1 MSLRVL
7 NKQRTELQKRATR
20 QLSALTNEG
29 DVEKRSLDY
38 ADVDLEIRKKVE
50 RVGELYEELDTLF
63 AEMGKTVTVMRT
75 GVQQEI
81 RIAAGTQRTVEIKLP
96 PASEEAAWLLS
107 IQGNLDPAKHVT
119 TNSGDERDPKQGQL
133 PAELFELTVADT
145 ARQAADGP
153 PRIQSAAGTIHGV
166 QLTTDFPS
174 CFVNLYAQKTC
185 HILLR
190 CRAQASSHSG
200 QLPGQALA
208 TSRDRTTSIESD
220 DSGGGTARNKGFA
233 SKVGQNLRQKIK
245 KTRQITPRDR
255 GDREKTRQTTP
266 RDRGDREA
274 TKKSKDRAAV
284 HAAKAMP
291 STPSSSSPSLH
302 LERRP
307 SRTFAERVFPDGLP
321 VTDAPSAQ
329 RKVLELWLHPIS
341 RFTTPGLKRPQG
353 SWLQKLSWDCP
364 RKLIRW
370 LQKANQD
377 RRALMIIAVGGAFAF
392 VLKRQRQL
400 HLMRARTAL
409 RQLLWYKTLFAASRF
424 QFLVVYASE
433 GREAAREA
441 AKQLRESTRASP
453 GASSKSPVKSRSL
466 SFARRKTQ
474 THGEHGMT
482 TEEETSVD
490 LVRRHNRNWG
500 GRRAGAAGFTK
511 SPSDEAQE
519 PLRAIDE
526 GEESFKRRNNE
537 LRIAK
542 HLQELFL
549 ARQGF
554 HINPRPNRRIRGKLI
569 VPSNDGTTTAETG
582 PSIVERNQAMMQEF
596 SERLGR
602 EVQQG
607 SQPRLDLPAP
617 EEQNEESIVAREVG
631 ASTLVMTISPNELP
645 LLFAD
650 SNASVQFMGAED
662 FQSFYKD
669 AVAKTTSELIK
680 RRAQEAEQ
688 VPVQQDKAKVVRI
701 TKRYLLRFFDED
713 LPDLPWLHLL
723 QSLLLVI
730 RGKASFHS
738 VTERYLYETKVK
750 SYNEER
756 KAALKRPGMFAPL
769 EACLWS
775 HPVILGESGKLQRA
789 LVIGDSATA
798 WKSVV
803 FEGRCHESSE
813 RDILGRTFYS
823 QAAEGGIGSR
833 MLRKAVELGGPFS
846 AYGYI
851 EPRIAPPAEHGDFL
865 ATRTA
870 SGFPV
875 RPFGFK
881 GPAAQAVFRM
891 EDQVQNISQ
900 STEPKDVRLEKIR
913 RHRHALAMSTLSCQG
928 ERTAA
933 MIADGESRAQ
943 TRYSKWVMSSDV
955 PDDARDFKQSLL
967 PYFDSFMSSA
977 GAGDTSKVSAD
988 GVGERE
994 DLPEGWSAGQLTY
1007 GTAPD
1012 DESAQ
1017 ATPEN
1022 KKQQRKK
1029 QPNASSTG
1037 PPSSRLLPAAA
1048 PQTAEEVGRWL
1059 AQNDALQTIKSD
1071 KTTREQ
1077 CAVGWKSG
1085 FRKQPM
1091 TDEEIIR
1098 IRAAAARAVASKLP
1112 TVLPV

>member
-1 MSLRVL
+1 MGAHEGSSLESENLTMSLRAL
-7 NKQRTELQKRATR
+7 NKQRSELQKSATR
-20 QLSALTNEG
+20 KLSALTNDG
-29 DVEKRSLDY
+29 DVEKSSLDY
-38 ADVDLEIRKKVE
+38 VDVDLEIRKNNE
-50 RVGELYEELDTLF
+50 RVGELNEELDTLF
-63 AEMGKTVTVMRT
+63 AEMGKTITAMRT

-81 RIAAGTQRTVEIKLP
+81 RIAAGIQRTVEIKLP
-96 PASEEAAWLLS
+96 RASEEAACLVQ
-107 IQGNLDPAKHVT
+107 IQSSLDPTKQVT
-119 TNSGDERDPKQGQL
+119 ANSGNPPDPKLL
-133 PAELFELTVADT
+133 PAELYELTVADT

-153 PRIQSAAGTIHGV
+153 PRIQSDAGTTHGV
-166 QLTTDFPS
+166 QFTSDFTS

-190 CRAQASSHSG
+190 CRAQASSQSG
-200 QLPGQALA
+200 QLSGQALA
-208 TSRDRTTSIESD
+208 TARDRANSIESD
-220 DSGGGTARNKGFA
+220 NSGGGTARNKGYA
-233 SKVGQNLRQKIK
+233 SKVGQKLRQKIK
-245 KTRQITPRDR
+245 QSRQSTPRDR
-255 GDREKTRQTTP
+255 GAKN
-266 RDRGDREA
+266 
-274 TKKSKDRAAV
+274 KSKDRPAIA
-284 HAAKAMP
+284 AAKHMP
-291 STPSSSSPSLH
+291 STPSSSSASLH
-302 LERRP
+302 LEI
-307 SRTFAERVFPDGLP
+307 SKGRTFAERVFPDGLP

-341 RFTTPGLKRPQG
+341 RFTTPSLKRPRG
-353 SWLQKLSWDCP
+353 SWVQKLSWDCP
-364 RKLIRW
+364 RKLILW
-370 LQKANQD
+370 LQKAHQD
-377 RRALMIIAVGGAFAF
+377 RRALIAVAVGGAFAF
-392 VLKRQRQL
+392 FLKRQRQL

-424 QFLVVYASE
+424 RFLVVHASQ

-441 AKQLRESTRASP
+441 AKQLRESTHGASP
-453 GASSKSPVKSRSL
+453 RSPAKSSSL
-466 SFARRKTQ
+466 SSARRKTE
-474 THGEHGMT
+474 THGEIT
-482 TEEETSVD
+482 AEESTVD
-490 LVRRHNRNWG
+490 MVRRHNRNWG
-500 GRRAGAAGFTK
+500 GRRAGGAGVTK
-511 SPSDEAQE
+511 SLSGEAQE
-519 PLRAIDE
+519 LFRAIDE
-526 GEESFKRRNNE
+526 REESFRRRNNE
-537 LRIAK
+537 LAIVK
-542 HLQELFL
+542 HVQELSL
-549 ARQGF
+549 ARLGF

-582 PSIVERNQAMMQEF
+582 RSILERNKTMIKEF

-602 EVQQG
+602 TVQQG
-607 SQPRLDLPAP
+607 SQPLPAEP
-617 EEQNEESIVAREVG
+617 VREEQNEESVVAREVG
-631 ASTLVMTISPNELP
+631 ASTLVLTISPNELP
-645 LLFAD
+645 LLAAD

-662 FQSFYKD
+662 FQSFYKN

-688 VPVQQDKAKVVRI
+688 VHVQHDKAKVVKI

-713 LPDLPWLHLL
+713 VPDLPWLHLL
-723 QSLLLVI
+723 QSLMLVI
-730 RGKASFHS
+730 RGKATFHS
-738 VTERYLYETKVK
+738 VHERYLYETKVK

-789 LVIGDSATA
+789 LVMGDSATA

-803 FEGRCHESSE
+803 FEGRCEESSG
-813 RDILGRTFYS
+813 RDILGRTIYS
-823 QAAEGGIGSR
+823 KAAEGGIESR

-851 EPRIAPPAEHGDFL
+851 ELTTVPPAEHGDFL

-881 GPAAQAVFRM
+881 GPAAQAVFRL
-891 EDQVQNISQ
+891 ENQVQKISQ

-913 RHRHALAMSTLSCQG
+913 RHRHAIAMSTLSSQG

-955 PDDARDFKQSLL
+955 PDDAREFKQSLL
-967 PYFDSFMSSA
+967 PYFDSLMSSA
-977 GAGDTSKVSAD
+977 EAQTTSKMSAG
-988 GVGERE
+988 GVGEQ
-994 DLPEGWSAGQLTY
+994 DLPENWSVGQLTDRM
-1007 GTAPD
+1007 APD
-1012 DESAQ
+1012 GESAQ
-1017 ATPEN
+1017 ASSET

-1029 QPNASSTG
+1029 TSGVSQTG
-1037 PPSSRLLPAAA
+1037 PPSSRLLPAAP
-1048 PQTAEEVGRWL
+1048 PQTAKEVGRWL

-1091 TDEEIIR
+1091 SDEEIVR